1 MRTNTVHFN
10 VGGKKF
16 EVSQDLIASHENTM
30 LGRLVSDTWTS
41 AASADEQDEPVFIDR
56 DGDTFGL
63 VLHYLRYGTVS
74 LPMTVPRDNFLRDLD
89 FYGIVAVEGTIDC
102 ASSSLQAARHMLLC
116 EREHSQKLKEFD
128 AKIHELQMRKR
139 YTILAHECF
148 LRHSKDGSMTFDFS
162 PEHKMYEMA
171 RVGFGPLYLDL
182 DGKYMDRYD
191 EELFNEHLSEYGFTA
206 VERPEAFYKDSK
218 THYQVKLKLK
228 AAGGASEE

>member
-10 VGGKKF
+10 VGGRKF

-41 AASADEQDEPVFIDR
+41 SASADEQDEPVFIDR

-74 LPMTVPRDNFLRDLD
+74 LPLTVPRDNFLRDLD
-89 FYGIVAVEGTIDC
+89 FYGIVAVDGTIDC
-102 ASSSLQAARHMLLC
+102 ASSSLQAARHMALC

-128 AKIHELQMRKR
+128 AKIRELEMRKR
-139 YTILAHECF
+139 FTILAHECF
-148 LRHSKDGSMTFDFS
+148 LRHSKDESMTFEFQQSTENKMYEIAKAAFGSMTC
-162 PEHKMYEMA
+162 
-171 RVGFGPLYLDL
+171 
-182 DGKYMDRYD
+182 YD

-206 VERPEAFYKDSK
+206 VERPDDSFYSK
-218 THYQVKLKLK
+218 YYGTIVYKVKLTLK